1 MAGAHAAGA
10 RVGMDQLLRALGRLV
25 QRRELG
31 PQKLEV
37 AHRFPLQDFPATTL
51 LRANM
56 TEPALGLQARG
67 RTLHRAQSAT
77 DEVGHLRKR
86 KFRLTPQQGQYLV
99 GSPLPRSY
107 PRFYLRFYPRL
118 RGNRFLQAVGDRLQH
133 ELDEAAAVARSVG
146 SSEEHPSELQSLMR
160 ISYAVFCL

>member
-56 TEPALGLQARG
+56 TEPAPGMQARG
-67 RTLHRAQSAT
+67 RTPHRAHSAT
-77 DEVGHLRKR
+77 
-86 KFRLTPQQGQYLV
+86 
-99 GSPLPRSY
+99 
-107 PRFYLRFYPRL
+107 
-118 RGNRFLQAVGDRLQH
+118 A
-133 ELDEAAAVARSVG
+133 ARSEAPSVG
-146 SSEEHPSELQSLMR
+146 KGWVSTIRTRWGP
-160 ISYAVFCL
+160 

>member
-67 RTLHRAQSAT
+67 RTLPRAQSAT

-86 KFRLTPQQGQYLV
+86 KFGLTPQQGQYLV
-99 GSPLPRSY
+99 GRS
-107 PRFYLRFYPRL
+107 
-118 RGNRFLQAVGDRLQH
+118 
-133 ELDEAAAVARSVG
+133 DE
-146 SSEEHPSELQSLMR
+146 HTSELQSLR
-160 ISYAVFCL
+160 RPPYAVFCLKQNK